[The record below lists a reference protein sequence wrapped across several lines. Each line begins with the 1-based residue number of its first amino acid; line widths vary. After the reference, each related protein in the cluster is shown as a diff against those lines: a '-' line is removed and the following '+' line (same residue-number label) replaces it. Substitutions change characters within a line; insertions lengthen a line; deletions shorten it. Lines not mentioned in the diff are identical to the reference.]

1 MAAMTAAAETMQ
13 DTTAAPVLELA
24 ADLSP
29 AVTALERAWRMIQ
42 AQFPGTPAA
51 TLVVK
56 RDQFAWG
63 HTTVAKTW
71 AASTVDAT
79 DEASHFEVM
88 ISGENLRRGARFVA
102 ATLLHESAHAANL
115 AAGKLDT
122 DSNGRHSRVFADEA
136 EARGLVVTQAG
147 WRGWTGTELPEDV
160 ATTGWHRKL
169 VATIERGLAK
179 AAAPAAPSISHLPK
193 PQPQPEGEGEGEGG
207 TLVILPPAAPVAPRK
222 RGNRNLL
229 VATCGCGMKIRVSQG
244 VLDTCQ
250 PTCQVCTEQFRA
262 A

>member
-1 MAAMTAAAETMQ
+1 MTAA
-13 DTTAAPVLELA
+13 DTILTEATTAPVLELA

-42 AQFPGTPAA
+42 TQFPGTPAA
-51 TLVVK
+51 TIVVK

-71 AASTVDAT
+71 AASSIEASAD
-79 DEASHFEVM
+79 ASHFEVM

-102 ATLLHESAHAANL
+102 GTLLHESAHAANL

-136 EARGLVVTQAG
+136 EARGLTVTNAG
-147 WRGWTGTELPEDV
+147 WRGWTGTDLAEDV
-160 ATTGWHRKL
+160 ASKGWHRKL
-169 VATIERGLAK
+169 VASIERGLAK
-179 AAAPAAPSISHLPK
+179 AAAPAKASISHLPVPK
-193 PQPQPEGEGEGEGG
+193 PAEGEPEGEGG
-207 TLVILPPAAPVAPRK
+207 TVTVLPPAAPVGPRK

-229 VATCGCGMKIRVSQG
+229 SAACLCGYKIRVSQG
-244 VLDTCQ
+244 VLDAAR
-250 PTCQVCTEQFRA
+250 PTCQVCGELFAVA

>member
-1 MAAMTAAAETMQ
+1 MTA
-13 DTTAAPVLELA
+13 TATATVLDQNTPAPVLELA

-42 AQFPGTPAA
+42 TQFPGTPAA
-51 TLVVK
+51 TIVVK
-56 RDQFAWG
+56 RDDHAWG

-71 AASTVDAT
+71 AASSIEADQ
-79 DEASHFEVM
+79 EASHFEVM

-102 ATLLHESAHAANL
+102 GTLLHESAHAGNL

-136 EARGLVVTQAG
+136 EARGLTVTSVG
-147 WRGWTGTELPEDV
+147 WRGWTGTDLAEDV
-160 ATTGWHRKL
+160 AAKGWHRKL

-179 AAAPAAPSISHLPK
+179 AAAPAKASISHLPIPK
-193 PQPQPEGEGEGEGG
+193 PAEGGEGEGG
-207 TLVILPPAAPVAPRK
+207 GATVTVLPPVPVGPRK

-229 VATCGCGMKIRVSQG
+229 SAACLCGYKIRVSQG
-244 VLDTCQ
+244 VLDAAR
-250 PTCQVCTEQFRA
+250 PTCQVCGELFAVA

>member
-160 ATTGWHRKL
+160 ATTGGPGGPQHQPP
-169 VATIERGLAK
+169 AE
-179 AAAPAAPSISHLPK
+179 APAPAGRRRRRRGRHPGDPAPGGPGGPPEAGEPEPAGGHLRLRHEDPGQPGGAGHLPADLPGLHGAVPGRVTRITRGSWLK
-193 PQPQPEGEGEGEGG
+193 PGSPW
-207 TLVILPPAAPVAPRK
+207 
-222 RGNRNLL
+222 
-229 VATCGCGMKIRVSQG
+229 
-244 VLDTCQ
+244 
-250 PTCQVCTEQFRA
+250 
-262 A
+262 